1 MSAERLATRPIR
13 LCSLNTTTLNQL
25 KRGARARVVDLD
37 HRDTKLIAKLA
48 ARGLV
53 PGAELSIV
61 RSGDPLLIFVDESRW
76 ALTTAE
82 AEKVAVE
89 DLGTTSFGITR
100 SIRNLW
106 RKPKPLST

>member
-1 MSAERLATRPIR
+1 MNI
-13 LCSLNTTTLNQL
+13 TTLNQL
-25 KRGARARVVDLD
+25 KRGSRARVIDLD
-37 HRDTKLIAKLA
+37 YRDAKLVAKLA

-76 ALTTAE
+76 ALTMAE
-82 AEKVAVE
+82 AEKVSVE
-89 DLGTTSFGITR
+89 DLGYSSLGITHA
-100 SIRNLW
+100 IKTLW